1 MHKGAN
7 QLEKDAVT
15 KANQVPFKPG
25 DLVVHATHGLGRF
38 SGMRAMGDANG
49 QYLQLDYASG
59 DRVFVPLENLDRIT
73 KYAGDEVDVAR
84 LTSKE
89 SPSRSPYARPANP
102 NAAHP
107 PATPP
112 TATTPTTPPAP
123 AA

>member
-1 MHKGAN
+1 MS
-7 QLEKDAVT
+7 

-25 DLVVHATHGLGRF
+25 DLIVHATHGLGRF
-38 SGMRAMGDANG
+38 SGMKAMGDGNG

-73 KYAGDEVDVAR
+73 KYSGDEVDVVR

-107 PATPP
+107 PAQPPAATPTPP
-112 TATTPTTPPAP
+112 PPAV
-123 AA
+123 